1 MEIREILRQIR
12 AGESDH
18 AIRRNLG
25 VHRTTVKKY
34 RTMPVAVNWRIRTDF
49 PRKAAIIV

>member
-18 AIRRNLG
+18 AIRRTLKVINGNGKGGNHPMAL
-25 VHRTTVKKY
+25 
-34 RTMPVAVNWRIRTDF
+34 
-49 PRKAAIIV
+49 AA